1 MQVWVCDSL
10 QKVFWNTKKPPRA
23 PRKLDLSCAL
33 NEREDGQ
40 VVVLSETP
48 IESLRVELSELKRQ
62 GGGRLP
68 AEVLSAQFVW
78 CVPVMENT
86 RDNGNGKHIIRKAP
100 DFFPDALTPRAEV
113 SVAAKRAQAIW
124 ITVSIPEETKKGRY
138 RSTIKVI
145 ADDRQVEVPLAVTV
159 HPFALPKR
167 PSLYMTNWLSLESL
181 EHFCGVG
188 RFSEAWWSLID
199 QVAANMAAHRQ
210 NVILTPLQ
218 ELATLHKTELGYR
231 CDFTQLDRWIETFD
245 RHGAAELIEGSHLA
259 GRAGGWESE
268 FAFRE
273 LTVCDGNGQR
283 HVLPRTSVTDEE
295 RQYFLR
301 VLLSQVYEHLD
312 EVGSAARLVVHLA
325 DEPVKANADSYR
337 GLSEFVKSVLPTV
350 RRIDAV
356 MHEGLD
362 GAVDIRVPQI
372 QHLEDDV
379 ESRPANEE
387 LWFYTCLA
395 PQGPYPNRFIDFS
408 SLKTRILHWM
418 NWRYQ
423 ATGYLHWGYNY
434 WRQWQGST
442 YCNPFY
448 TATGESERLAGGTTR
463 LPPGD
468 PCVVYPGEDGLC
480 NSIRWEMVRKG
491 MEDYEYLKILEE
503 RIADSK
509 PNRPAAKAGQKL
521 LDSIRDKTVQSHSQ
535 YVTDDQAF
543 LKTREAL
550 TKAVLAFE
558 KRR

>member
-1 MQVWVCDSL
+1 
-10 QKVFWNTKKPPRA
+10 
-23 PRKLDLSCAL
+23 
-33 NEREDGQ
+33 
-40 VVVLSETP
+40 
-48 IESLRVELSELKRQ
+48 VE
-62 GGGRLP
+62 
-68 AEVLSAQFVW
+68 
-78 CVPVMENT
+78 
-86 RDNGNGKHIIRKAP
+86 
-100 DFFPDALTPRAEV
+100 
-113 SVAAKRAQAIW
+113 
-124 ITVSIPEETKKGRY
+124 IPFT
-138 RSTIKVI
+138 
-145 ADDRQVEVPLAVTV
+145 VTV

-167 PSLYMTNWLSLESL
+167 PSLYHTNWLDLGSL
-181 EHFCGVG
+181 EHFYRLD
-188 RFSEAWWSLID
+188 RFSEGWWSLID
-199 QVAANMAAHRQ
+199 QVATNMAAHRQ

-218 ELATLHKTELGYR
+218 ELVSLHKTELGYR
-231 CDFTQLDRWIETFD
+231 CDFTQLDRWIDTFG
-245 RHGAAELIEGSHLA
+245 RHGAAELIEGGHLA
-259 GRAGGWESE
+259 GRSGGWESE

-273 LTVCDGNGQR
+273 LTVYDENGQPHR
-283 HVLPRTSVTDEE
+283 LPRTPVTDEE

-301 VLLSQVYEHLD
+301 IFLSKVYEHLD
-312 EVGSAARLVVHLA
+312 ERGSAGRLVLHLA

-337 GLSEFVKSVLPTV
+337 ALADFVKSVLPTV

-362 GAVDIRVPQI
+362 GAVEIRVPQL
-372 QHLEDDV
+372 QALKDDAG
-379 ESRPANEE
+379 SRPANEE

-423 ATGYLHWGYNY
+423 ATGYLHWGYNH
-434 WRQWQGST
+434 WRQWQGSAF
-442 YCNPFY
+442 CNPFY

-491 MEDYEYLKILEE
+491 MEDYEYLKILGE
-503 RIADSK
+503 RVADSK

-521 LDSIRDKTVQSHSQ
+521 LDTIREKTVASHSQ
-535 YVTDDQAF
+535 YLTDEQAF

-550 TKAVLAFE
+550 TKAILAFE